1 MNKKIVLG
9 LLVFVILFTMTGCG
23 KKEEN
28 KEQLSVGWKI
38 ATEFESYLPI
48 ESVNLFYKTTTEANE
63 QVIPIALLGKQV
75 VSGTNYMFLVQK
87 DNEYYVYIIYKNL
100 ENKTSITNRTKFDL
114 TKYTH
119 ENKLIDS
126 KTLVGGWKVEVVE
139 EDIQSMTLDE
149 KTQKIF
155 EKASEKLTGE
165 TYYPITVLGKQ
176 IVSGINYAVIAYGT
190 PSTKEL
196 VNDSNKGV
204 YILTLY
210 EDLNGTCE
218 IISSSYIDLSE
229 YNKYKTKQIYL

>member
-9 LLVFVILFTMTGCG
+9 LLVFVALFTITGCG

-28 KEQLSVGWKI
+28 KEQLYGGWKI

-48 ESVNLFYKTTTEANE
+48 DAANLFYKTTTEANE

-126 KTLVGGWKVEVVE
+126 KALVGG
-139 EDIQSMTLDE
+139 
-149 KTQKIF
+149 
-155 EKASEKLTGE
+155 
-165 TYYPITVLGKQ
+165 
-176 IVSGINYAVIAYGT
+176 
-190 PSTKEL
+190 
-196 VNDSNKGV
+196 
-204 YILTLY
+204 
-210 EDLNGTCE
+210 
-218 IISSSYIDLSE
+218 
-229 YNKYKTKQIYL
+229 